1 MKYLHRKL
9 EKPLKEALEQ
19 FPVVLVTGPR
29 QAGKSTLLQHCLPG
43 YTYVTLDDILIR
55 NLAESDP
62 ALFMKTY
69 EPPLIL
75 DEIQYAPSLLSYIKM
90 EVDASRRKYGRYVL
104 TGSQIFSLM
113 RGVSESL
120 AGRIAIFQLY
130 PLSWREISG
139 VDVYKEREVA
149 EQMLKGFYP
158 EFQVEPKLNPKF
170 WHSAYL
176 STYLERDLRTMRNIQ
191 DLGQFQRYLILLAS
205 RAGQLF
211 NLQEIGKECGISQT
225 TAKDWLMLL
234 QATSIVYLLEPYT
247 RNSTKRIV
255 KSPKL
260 FFVDTGL
267 LCYLLRI
274 ESTEQLIYS
283 PFAGHVFE
291 NMVVMEKIK
300 QFAEKGER
308 APCYFYRT
316 IRGQEVD
323 LLIDHGDH
331 FDAYEIKFSSTPSA
345 DMTQSLVDF
354 KSQHLVKKCALLNLR
369 KEKHPFSNGIV
380 AEHWSSVHG

>member
-9 EKPLKEALEQ
+9 EKPLREALEQ

-29 QAGKSTLLQHCLPG
+29 QAGKSTLLQHCLKD
-43 YTYVTLDDILIR
+43 YRYVSLDDPLIR
-55 NLAESDP
+55 GLAESDP
-62 ALFMKTY
+62 ALFLRAY

-75 DEIQYAPSLLSYIKM
+75 DEIQYAPSVLSYIKM
-90 EVDASRRKYGRYVL
+90 KVDADRRRHGQYVL
-104 TGSQIFSLM
+104 TGSQIFPLM
-113 RGVSESL
+113 KGVSESL
-120 AGRIAIFQLY
+120 AGRIAVFQLY
-130 PLSWREISG
+130 PLSWHEIP
-139 VDVYKEREVA
+139 EREVFEEKSVA
-149 EQMLKGFYP
+149 EQILKGFYP

-176 STYLERDLRTMRNIQ
+176 STYLERDLRMMRNIH
-191 DLGQFQRYLILLAS
+191 DLGQFQRYLILLAA
-205 RAGQLF
+205 RGGQLF
-211 NLQEIGKECGISQT
+211 NLNEIGKECGISQT

-234 QATSIVYLLEPYT
+234 QATSIIYLLEPYA
-247 RNSTKRIV
+247 RNLTKRII

-274 ESTEQLIYS
+274 ETIEQLIHS
-283 PFAGHVFE
+283 PFGGHVFE

-308 APCYFYRT
+308 SPCYFYRT
-316 IRGQEVD
+316 NKGLEVD

-331 FDAYEIKFSSTPSA
+331 LDAYEIKFSSTPNASMA
-345 DMTQSLVDF
+345 HSLIEF
-354 KSQHLVKKCALLNLR
+354 KKEFPVGKCVLLTLR
-369 KEKHPFSNGIV
+369 REKHPFSNGIT
-380 AEHWSSVHG
+380 AEHWSSVSS